1 MAVLGFGSVRSCG
14 VTTTVAAL
22 AATWPEGRRNIV
34 LELDPSGGT
43 LAAACGLRAEPGLV
57 SLATASRRRVEPD
70 ALWTHSQQLPS
81 DTAAVVGPP
90 SATQA
95 QRALDLLGGLFAQLG
110 HVDADVLADCGRLDP
125 NSPARVVFHH
135 AAVRVLLTRPQLPD
149 LHHLASWLEA
159 EPPDTARPTVV
170 VVGPGPYPPEEI
182 RDVLGIEVAIALPHD
197 PVGVARL
204 AEDTS
209 GRAISRTSLLRASR
223 SLAEVLVERLA
234 AHDSPPSEPDVEE
247 PLEEHA
253 ESAQT
258 LREEVRSS

>member
-1 MAVLGFGSVRSCG
+1 
-14 VTTTVAAL
+14 
-22 AATWPEGRRNIV
+22 
-34 LELDPSGGT
+34 
-43 LAAACGLRAEPGLV
+43 
-57 SLATASRRRVEPD
+57 VEPD

-81 DTAAVVGPP
+81 GTAAVVGPP
-90 SATQA
+90 SAAQA
-95 QRALDLLGGLFAQLG
+95 QRALGLLGGLLAQLG

-125 NSPARVVFHH
+125 SSPARVVFDH
-135 AAVRVLLTRPQLPD
+135 AAARVLLTRPLLPD
-149 LHHLASWLEA
+149 LHHLASWLQA

-182 RDVLGIEVAIALPHD
+182 REALGIEVAIALPHD

-247 PLEEHA
+247 PFEEHA
-253 ESAQT
+253 KSAQT